1 MTHASLFS
9 GIGGFDLAAEWAGWA
24 NAFNCEINAFCRRIL
39 AYQFPNAVS
48 YEDITATD
56 FTIWR
61 GRVDVLT
68 GGFPCQPFSVAGK
81 RAARPMTVTSGRI
94 CCEQFARLP
103 RAGSWAK
110 TFTDLLLNR
119 ADWYSSACALTWRM
133 QGTRSG
139 RLLFRLVP
147 STLPTAATDSGLLPT
162 AQTQGLK
169 ICRKGQTRPMPIELL
184 PTPTAIDSGSGRI
197 NKSCSPNA
205 AERPTLALAGKR
217 GLLPTPRAFFY
228 KDARTDRG
236 RSNLGEVLADHSR
249 QEATGGASRLNPL
262 FVEEMMGFPAG
273 WTLMPFSQP
282 SEAATTSPSG
292 GGSLSRHTATPLCR
306 K

>member
-1 MTHASLFS
+1 MSLQADSPASRSASPAS
-9 GIGGFDLAAEWAGWA
+9 G
-24 NAFNCEINAFCRRIL
+24 
-39 AYQFPNAVS
+39 
-48 YEDITATD
+48 
-56 FTIWR
+56 
-61 GRVDVLT
+61 
-68 GGFPCQPFSVAGK
+68 
-81 RAARPMTVTSGRI
+81 AARPMTVTSGRI